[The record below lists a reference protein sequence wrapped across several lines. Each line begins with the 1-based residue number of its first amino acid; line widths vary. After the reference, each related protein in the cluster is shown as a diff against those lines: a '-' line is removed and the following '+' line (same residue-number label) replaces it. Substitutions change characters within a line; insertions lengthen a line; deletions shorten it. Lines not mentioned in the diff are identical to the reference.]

1 VEVSVRSIAVFR
13 VTVEPLED
21 ACVMRA
27 TGELDSST
35 ADRLRLPLAAARQE
49 GVTTL
54 LDLGGVSF
62 IDSTGLRVLLEAARE
77 SNAQEWA
84 WFIVRPSDAVLH
96 VLGLTGAAPQ
106 LPIVAPQRGT
116 ARRPQARVVPLHRP
130 EPRRAR
136 RIGTR

>member
-1 VEVSVRSIAVFR
+1 VRSIAVFR

-35 ADRLRLPLAAARQE
+35 ADRLRMPLAAARQE

-62 IDSTGLRVLLEAARE
+62 IDSTGLRVLLEAARA
-77 SNAQEWA
+77 SNTQEWA
-84 WFIVRPSDAVLH
+84 WFIVRPSDAVLR
-96 VLGLTGAAPQ
+96 VLDLSGLAPH
-106 LPIVAPQRGT
+106 LPIVAP
-116 ARRPQARVVPLHRP
+116 RRDTTRRAGAAVVPLHRP

-136 RIGTR
+136 RIGSR

>member
-1 VEVSVRSIAVFR
+1 LRSIAVFR

-35 ADRLRLPLAAARQE
+35 ADRLRMPLAAARQE

-62 IDSTGLRVLLEAARE
+62 IDSTGLRVLLEAARA
-77 SNAQEWA
+77 SNTQEWA
-84 WFIVRPSDAVLH
+84 WFIVRPSDAVLR
-96 VLGLTGAAPQ
+96 VLDLSGIAPR
-106 LPIVAPQRGT
+106 LPIVAPQRGAT
-116 ARRPQARVVPLHRP
+116 RRRPAAVVPLHRP

-136 RIGTR
+136 RIGSR

>member
-1 VEVSVRSIAVFR
+1 LRSIAVFR

-35 ADRLRLPLAAARQE
+35 AERLRMPLAAARQE
-49 GVTTL
+49 GLTTL

-62 IDSTGLRVLLEAARE
+62 IDSTGLRVLLEAARA
-77 SNAQEWA
+77 SNTQEWA
-84 WFIVRPSDAVLH
+84 WFIVRPSDAVLR
-96 VLGLTGAAPQ
+96 VLDLSGIAPR

-116 ARRPQARVVPLHRP
+116 TRRPRAPVVPLHRP

-136 RIGTR
+136 RIGSR

>member
-1 VEVSVRSIAVFR
+1 LRSIAVFR

-62 IDSTGLRVLLEAARE
+62 IDSTGLRVLLEAASA
-77 SNAQEWA
+77 SNTQEWA
-84 WFIVRPSDAVLH
+84 WFIVRPSDAVLRM
-96 VLGLTGAAPQ
+96 LDLSGTAPH

-116 ARRPQARVVPLHRP
+116 ARRAQASVVRLHSA

-136 RIGTR
+136 RIANR